1 MYLVLDQIQ
10 RRMKTNIIT
19 TEAFYQN
26 LGKLF
31 YAIAFSDRKV
41 RDEEFSKLQLCVLE
55 YWLEYDDLLDTFG
68 SDASYLIETVFEGVE
83 AFEESAQDMY
93 DAFVNYKREQPQFFT
108 ENSKTLILET
118 AQSVARAFCG
128 LNKSELVML
137 GKLELEFKK
146 S

>member
-1 MYLVLDQIQ
+1 MEP
-10 RRMKTNIIT
+10 KIIT

-31 YAIAFSDRKV
+31 YAIAFADKRV

-55 YWLEYDDLLDTFG
+55 YWLDYDDLLDTFG
-68 SDASYLIETVFEGVE
+68 SDASFLIEIVFEGVE
-83 AFEESAQDMY
+83 AFEEPADSMY
-93 DAFVNYKREQPQFFT
+93 DAFVTYKREQPHLFT
-108 ENSKTLILET
+108 EKANKLILET
-118 AQSVARAFCG
+118 ASAIARSFSG

-137 GKLELEFKK
+137 GKLKLELER